1 MAEKKKAVQ
10 KRVEERKKFVAGKKE
25 QGLDAKEARKRFYV
39 QTRVKELEAKGITV
53 DAAKRKELRE
63 KFNSGK
69 VSREG
74 FAAPKKTGGSTGL
87 SAAQQDV
94 VNYYVRNGGNL
105 NEYKAYVS
113 KLSPKQVADLQKK
126 IGP

>member
-74 FAAPKKTGGSTGL
+74 FAAPKKSGGTGL

-113 KLSPKQVADLQKK
+113 KLSAKQLAELQKK